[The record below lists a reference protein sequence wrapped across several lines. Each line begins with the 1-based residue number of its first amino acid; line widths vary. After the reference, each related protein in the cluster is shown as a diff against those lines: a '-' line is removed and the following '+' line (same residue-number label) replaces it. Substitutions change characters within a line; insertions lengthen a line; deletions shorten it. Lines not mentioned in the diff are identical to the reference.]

1 MEEAGIEL
9 RNWILGLVLRH
20 LEKGIHQGNLEI
32 PEKYEHLMKSTA
44 ENLKNKQKSQK
55 INILDITIPTQAYMH
70 DVCET

>member
-20 LEKGIHQGNLEI
+20 LEKGIHRGNLEI

-44 ENLKNKQKSQK
+44 ENLKNKQKSNK
-55 INILDITIPTQAYMH
+55 
-70 DVCET
+70 